1 MDDNFLKTNN
11 SLNNI
16 VSSNNNGNNKE
27 NINDRPLISNK
38 SPSTSDEELIHLLQ
52 SNSSKSSKFDSIN
65 VNAEIGEFIRDDRIL
80 AIGVGGAGSNAIN
93 NIVERGGID
102 GATTI
107 AINTDARH
115 LLSTKAEKKL
125 LIGKELTR
133 GTGAGNDP
141 NIGRAAAVE
150 NEDEIRELVRGSD
163 LVFIACGLGKGTG
176 TGAGPY
182 VAKIAQE
189 EGCLVV
195 SVCTLPF
202 ASEGQTKMNIA
213 LKGLY
218 ELNKHSNT
226 IIIVPNEKLVW
237 EAPDFSLLDAF
248 ALADEVLI
256 NAVVG
261 LTDLIVHPAKVNVDF
276 ADTKKVLRNS
286 GPAVISIGKGKGEN
300 RALDAV
306 NSVLSNNLLEADIS
320 KSTGALVN
328 IKANHKLSAVEV
340 DAITN
345 AITSRID
352 PKATFIWGLSVDD
365 EMADDEIA
373 ITIVIAEVESPYISL
388 SDDEVSIDTLWYD

>member
-1 MDDNFLKTNN
+1 MTEHFTEHTEEKKSDYSTSCSKPVKTAEK
-11 SLNNI
+11 
-16 VSSNNNGNNKE
+16 SSP
-27 NINDRPLISNK
+27 DVT
-38 SPSTSDEELIHLLQ
+38 TSDEELLKLLQ
-52 SNSSKSSKFDSIN
+52 TNSSSSSKYDSIN
-65 VNAEIGEFIRDDRIL
+65 ANAEIGEFIRDDRIL

-93 NIVERGGID
+93 NIIKRGGIE

-115 LLSTKAEKKL
+115 LLNTKAEKKL

-141 NIGRAAAVE
+141 NIGHAAAVE

-202 ASEGQTKMNIA
+202 ASEGQNKMNTA
-213 LKGLY
+213 LRGLH
-218 ELNKHSNT
+218 ELDKHSNT

-248 ALADEVLI
+248 ALADDVLI

-261 LTDLIVHPAKVNVDF
+261 LTDLIVHPAMVNVDF
-276 ADTKKVLRNS
+276 ADTKKILRNS
-286 GPAVISIGKGKGEN
+286 GPAVISVGRGRGEN
-300 RALDAV
+300 RALDAI
-306 NSVLSNNLLEADIS
+306 NSVLTNSLLEADIS

-328 IKANHKLSAVEV
+328 IKANKKISTMEVE
-340 DAITN
+340 AITN
-345 AITSRID
+345 EITSRID
-352 PKATFIWGLSVDD
+352 PKATFIWGLSID
-365 EMADDEIA
+365 ETMADDEIA
-373 ITIVIAEVESPYISL
+373 ITVVIAEVDSPYL
-388 SDDEVSIDTLWYD
+388 DVPDEEMTIETLWYD